1 VNRYGG
7 GRPRRE
13 GRERPYAPGQEPVV
27 RLKSSPRNP
36 HPWHWKG
43 RVTGPRNCPGG
54 VVVRIEGPDGQPLG
68 RGLYHPHV
76 TLALR
81 VLTRDPNEEID
92 AAFFERRF
100 RQARALREDSLRIP
114 EVSNSYRL
122 IHAESD
128 GISGMMVDVFGEVI
142 RVDAFSA
149 GIARLEAPIRAGL
162 EAVFPGKSVVFR
174 GDARSEDL
182 EGFRV
187 DPRQEDPDSCKVE
200 EHGVRFHVDLRAGHK
215 TGFFLDQRDNR
226 RDLAQIAKGRRVLD
240 VCTYTGGF
248 ALHAAAGGAASVT
261 GVDLDEKAIATAK
274 RNAKLNQVKTRF
286 VQADGFHYLRQLA
299 EQGERP
305 EVLILDPPKF
315 ARDRNEKDEGMRR
328 YRDLNRLGLEA
339 MADEGLL
346 LTCSC
351 SGVVREE
358 DLLDALR
365 NAAARANKEL
375 TVFRFSG
382 AAPDHPVALHA
393 PETRYLKAIWA
404 RVRKL

>member
-1 VNRYGG
+1 VSRYEQR
-7 GRPRRE
+7 GR
-13 GRERPYAPGQEPVV
+13 RERPFVPGTEPVV

-36 HPWHWKG
+36 HPWHWRG
-43 RVTGPRNCPGG
+43 RVVGPSNCPGG
-54 VVVRIEGPDGQPLG
+54 TVARIEGPDGQPLG

-81 VLTRDPNEEID
+81 VLTRDPDELID

-100 RQARALREDSLRIP
+100 RRARALREDSLRIL
-114 EVSNSYRL
+114 EVSDSYRL

-128 GISGMMVDVFGEVI
+128 GISGMMVDVFGKVI
-142 RVDAFSA
+142 RVDAFSR
-149 GIARLEAPIRAGL
+149 GISRLEEPIRAAL
-162 EAVFPGKSVVFR
+162 DAVFPGKTVVFR

-187 DPRQEDPDSCKVE
+187 EPRAEDPDACKVE

-226 RDLAQIAKGRRVLD
+226 RDLAVLAKGRRVLD

-274 RNAKLNQVKTRF
+274 RNAKLNQVKAKF
-286 VQADGFHYLRQLA
+286 VQADGFHYLRQRT
-299 EQGERP
+299 EQGQRP

-315 ARDRNEKDEGMRR
+315 ARDRNEKEEGMRR

-339 MADEGLL
+339 LAEDGLL

-351 SGVVREE
+351 SGVVSEE
-358 DLLDALR
+358 DLLDSLR
-365 NAAARANKEL
+365 NAAARANKEV

-382 AAPDHPVALHA
+382 PAPDHPMALHA
-393 PETRYLKAIWA
+393 PETRYLKALWA

>member
-1 VNRYGG
+1 MGPSNCAGG
-7 GRPRRE
+7 T
-13 GRERPYAPGQEPVV
+13 VV
-27 RLKSSPRNP
+27 R
-36 HPWHWKG
+36 
-43 RVTGPRNCPGG
+43 V
-54 VVVRIEGPDGQPLG
+54 EGPDGEPIG

-81 VLTRDPNEEID
+81 MLTRDPEELID

-100 RQARALREDSLRIP
+100 RRARALREDSLRIL
-114 EVSNSYRL
+114 EVSDSYRL

-128 GISGMMVDVFGEVI
+128 GISGLMVDVYGKVI
-142 RVDAFSA
+142 RVDAFSR
-149 GIARLEAPIRAGL
+149 GIAYLEEPIR
-162 EAVFPGKSVVFR
+162 EALKAVYPDHVVAFR
-174 GDARSEDL
+174 GDARSQDI
-182 EGFRV
+182 EGFQIAARPD
-187 DPRQEDPDSCKVE
+187 DPESCKVTE
-200 EHGVRFHVDLRAGHK
+200 NGVRFHVDLRAGHK

-226 RDLAQIAKGRRVLD
+226 RDLAALAKGRNVLD
-240 VCTYTGGF
+240 ICTYTGGF
-248 ALHAAAGGAASVT
+248 ALHAAAAGAKSVV

-274 RNAKLNQVKTRF
+274 KNAKLNQVKARF

-299 EQGERP
+299 EQGGDRP
-305 EVLILDPPKF
+305 EVLVLDPPKF
-315 ARDRNEKDEGMRR
+315 ARDRSEKEEGMRS

-339 MADEGLL
+339 MADEGLV

-365 NAAARANKEL
+365 NAAARAGKEV

-404 RVRKL
+404 RVRPL